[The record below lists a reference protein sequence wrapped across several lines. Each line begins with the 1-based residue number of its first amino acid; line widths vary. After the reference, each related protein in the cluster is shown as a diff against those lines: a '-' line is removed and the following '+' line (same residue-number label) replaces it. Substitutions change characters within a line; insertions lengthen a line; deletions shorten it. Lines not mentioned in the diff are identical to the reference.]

1 MCYAC
6 FRGSFISSRLR
17 GVCCCCCLVVK
28 SWPTLC
34 DPMEYS
40 PPGSS
45 CLWDFPGKNTGV
57 GCHFLFQGI
66 FLTRRVVWW
75 AQNIFLCPVSMQP
88 HLTIFCISLIFTSQ
102 REKRVALCG
111 SETWQNPGISVC
123 PLATLVPPFSP
134 SRLLSEEATF
144 GFLSK
149 VIVTCGKAQVFH
161 LLFKLNDSEHFDEGH
176 GFSWIPFI
184 VQSDLP
190 FSHLQCHRTVR
201 SPQS

>member
-88 HLTIFCISLIFTSQ
+88 HLTIFCISLIFTFQ
-102 REKRVALCG
+102 REE
-111 SETWQNPGISVC
+111 SC
-123 PLATLVPPFSP
+123 PLRVWNLAKSRDFCVSFGYFSATILSFKASLRRSHFWLFVKGDCYLWQSSGFSP
-134 SRLLSEEATF
+134 TVQTQWFWAFRWRAWLLMTSLHCPVRSSLLSPAM
-144 GFLSK
+144 
-149 VIVTCGKAQVFH
+149 
-161 LLFKLNDSEHFDEGH
+161 
-176 GFSWIPFI
+176 P
-184 VQSDLP
+184 
-190 FSHLQCHRTVR
+190 
-201 SPQS
+201 

>member
-6 FRGSFISSRLR
+6 FRGSFINSRLR
-17 GVCCCCCLVVK
+17 GVCCCCCLVIK

-111 SETWQNPGISVC
+111 SETWQNPGILPWRNKVSFWGGRKSRNGQAPIFHTTTVFVIC
-123 PLATLVPPFSP
+123 MHMMHFVMHPKMHHIIGLITESLAG
-134 SRLLSEEATF
+134 LSW
-144 GFLSK
+144 
-149 VIVTCGKAQVFH
+149 VIH
-161 LLFKLNDSEHFDEGH
+161 ID
-176 GFSWIPFI
+176 IPKE
-184 VQSDLP
+184 LGE
-190 FSHLQCHRTVR
+190 SHWEWVI
-201 SPQS
+201 